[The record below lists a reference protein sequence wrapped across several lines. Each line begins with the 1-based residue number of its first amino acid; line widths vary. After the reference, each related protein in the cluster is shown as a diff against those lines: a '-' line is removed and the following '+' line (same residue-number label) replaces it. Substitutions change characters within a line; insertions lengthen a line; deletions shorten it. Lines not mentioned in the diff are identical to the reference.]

1 MILYHGTNLNIEK
14 IDLKLC
20 RPYKDFGK
28 GFYLTTIKEQ
38 ATKMAL
44 RTSKLYGGDP
54 VIISYEI
61 RDDFLSLSELN
72 IKNFGRKTSAD
83 WAKFVMNNRN
93 RTFKDIKS
101 FECNLDNKYDIVAGP
116 IANDDMVMLFRKF
129 ENEDIT
135 FDALLKKMTYRDMT
149 NQYSFHSEK
158 AVLLLIKKE
167 VCYVK
172 N

>member
-72 IKNFGRKTSAD
+72 IKNFGRKTQ
-83 WAKFVMNNRN
+83 K
-93 RTFKDIKS
+93 
-101 FECNLDNKYDIVAGP
+101 
-116 IANDDMVMLFRKF
+116 
-129 ENEDIT
+129 
-135 FDALLKKMTYRDMT
+135 
-149 NQYSFHSEK
+149 
-158 AVLLLIKKE
+158 
-167 VCYVK
+167 
-172 N
+172 